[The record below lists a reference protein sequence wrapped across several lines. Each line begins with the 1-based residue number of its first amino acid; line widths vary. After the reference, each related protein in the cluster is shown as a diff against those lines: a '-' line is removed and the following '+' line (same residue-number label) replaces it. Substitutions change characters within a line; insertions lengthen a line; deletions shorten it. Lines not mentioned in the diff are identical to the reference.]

1 VVVASLFLAG
11 AMGLGI
17 VYLLLF
23 NRQTRQG
30 LHDLIVGTFV
40 VKKGGVPD
48 VIAAPLRRV
57 HWYVLAGLFVLLAVA
72 ITLQTPSQRRQVVD
86 FQRLEHQLQQIE
98 AFHQLRHFQASGK
111 TLEIGV
117 QLKRPPESFEAVQRR
132 VADIVLSAY
141 PAADRIEQMEVTVTC
156 NCDLGLL
163 GRMVKWGVV
172 LEESRN
178 AAVADWRRLAPR

>member
-1 VVVASLFLAG
+1 MDGRFHSRGRLAAVWSSGSRSRNLRQFETLRLQSGSAAVVVASLFLAG
-11 AMGLGI
+11 AIGLGI

-48 VIAAPLRRV
+48 VIAAPLRRA

-86 FQRLEHQLQQIE
+86 FQRLEHHLRQIE

-132 VADIVLSAY
+132 VAGWHRA
-141 PAADRIEQMEVTVTC
+141 
-156 NCDLGLL
+156 
-163 GRMVKWGVV
+163 
-172 LEESRN
+172 
-178 AAVADWRRLAPR
+178 